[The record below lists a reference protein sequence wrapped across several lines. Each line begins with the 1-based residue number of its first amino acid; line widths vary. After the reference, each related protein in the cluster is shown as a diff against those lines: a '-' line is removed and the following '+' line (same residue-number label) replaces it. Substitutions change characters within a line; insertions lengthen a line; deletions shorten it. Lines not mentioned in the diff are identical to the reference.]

1 VAVAQV
7 AGQAYFSKW
16 PQQVSPQEAG
26 NQVAEHF
33 MDYGKSW
40 ADRLSENPKPDG
52 LNAETRYWI
61 DDMYLL
67 TTLKLEAYRRRGT
80 RSVWTATRRT
90 ATIC

>member
-1 VAVAQV
+1 MQIKGAK
-7 AGQAYFSKW
+7 Y
-16 PQQVSPQEAG
+16 
-26 NQVAEHF
+26 